1 MLTRALTNALRRTA
15 SLWHFWFELS
25 LLITVVCSSFVVWQ
39 PLKQALALKDDEMD
53 FKTCIDKLEVISKI
67 TGIVASIFALC
78 ALFLPSSIWKVAESQ
93 IAQIYGANGWVY
105 YEVGEER
112 EITKDGNFYL
122 LKESP
127 TGYYNEIEVGDKL
140 RVVGNANFR
149 SGKGSSEPKTFVLV
163 GGDCVI
169 ITSKPRDEYSV
180 KKAKSGGWLK
190 VATSPCGLF

>member
-1 MLTRALTNALRRTA
+1 
-15 SLWHFWFELS
+15 
-25 LLITVVCSSFVVWQ
+25 
-39 PLKQALALKDDEMD
+39 MD
-53 FKTCIDKLEVISKI
+53 FKTCIDKLEIISKT

-149 SGKGSSEPKTFVLV
+149 SGKGSNEPKTFVLV
-163 GGDCVI
+163 DGDCVI
-169 ITSKPRDEYSV
+169 ITSKPREEYSV
-180 KKAKSGGWLK
+180 KNAKSGGWLK